1 MKAIVVGGGIG
12 GLAAAVS
19 LRRVGWEVEVRERAA
34 AFGEIGAG
42 VGVMPNALR
51 ALSWMGLE
59 DEVRR
64 LGTPRVSGGV
74 RASDGRWLVHLPD
87 VGQEK
92 IIAMHRAD
100 LHGVLLRALPPEVL
114 FTDSEVTG
122 VEDLDADL
130 VVAADG
136 INSRLRAQ
144 LFPDVPG
151 PVYAGATAW
160 RGVAPGPFELPITQT
175 LGPGGEAGVLPLGD
189 GRVCWYLARV
199 APAAADLDP
208 VELFGGWHDPIPDLV
223 ASTPAVVRHDVH
235 HLPPLRTFVSG
246 RVALLGD
253 AAHAMVP
260 YLGQGACMALEDA
273 VTLAACGGD
282 LARYDAVRRPRT
294 QAVWRGSR
302 TAGRFGIELRSP
314 VAVALRDL
322 VFRAVPAAVAVR
334 GMARFSSWEV
344 PAMPTPV
351 GSLDRVEPG
360 GDVDH

>member
-51 ALSWMGLE
+51 ALSWMGVE

-74 RASDGRWLVHLPD
+74 RASDGRWLAHVPD

-114 FTDSEVTG
+114 FNDAEVSS
-122 VEDLDADL
+122 VQELDADL

-136 INSRLRAQ
+136 INSRLRAE
-144 LFPDVPG
+144 LLPDAPG

-160 RGVAPGPFELPITQT
+160 RGVAPGPYDLPITQT
-175 LGPGGEAGVLPLGD
+175 LGPGGEVGVLPLGD
-189 GRVCWYLARV
+189 GRVCWYAALV
-199 APAAADLDP
+199 APAAAELDP
-208 VELFGGWHDPIPDLV
+208 VASFAGWHDPIPELM
-223 ASTPAVVRHDVH
+223 ASTAEMIRHDIH
-235 HLPPLRTFVSG
+235 ELPPLPTFVSG

-273 VTLAACGGD
+273 VTLAACDGD
-282 LARYDAVRRPRT
+282 LVRYDAVRRPRA
-294 QAVWRGSR
+294 QAVARGSR
-302 TAGRFGIELRSP
+302 TAGRFGIGVRSP
-314 VAVALRDL
+314 VALALRDFVL
-322 VFRAVPAAVAVR
+322 RTVPSGMAAR
-334 GMARFSSWEV
+334 GMTRFTAWEV
-344 PAMPTPV
+344 PAMP
-351 GSLDRVEPG
+351 R
-360 GDVDH
+360 

>member
-19 LRRVGWEVEVRERAA
+19 LRRVGWEVVVYERAA

-42 VGVMPNALR
+42 VGVMPNAMR
-51 ALSWMGLE
+51 ALEWMGVD

-74 RASDGRWLVHLPD
+74 RSSDGRWLVHLPD

-92 IIAMHRAD
+92 VVAMHRAD
-100 LHGVLLRALPPEVL
+100 LHAVLLCALPSGIL
-114 FTDSEVTG
+114 FNNVEVTS

-136 INSRLRAQ
+136 IGSRLRAE
-144 LFPDVPG
+144 LLPDAPG

-175 LGPGGEAGVLPLGD
+175 LGPGGEAGILPLGD
-189 GRVCWYLARV
+189 GRVCWYLAAV
-199 APAAADLDP
+199 APAQAELDP
-208 VELFGGWHDPIPDLV
+208 VELFADWHDPLPSLV
-223 ASTPAVVRHDVH
+223 ASTANVIRHDIYE
-235 HLPPLRTFVSG
+235 LPLLPTFVKG

-253 AAHAMVP
+253 AAHAMTP

-273 VTLAACGGD
+273 VTLAAVDGD
-282 LARYDAVRRPRT
+282 LARYDALRRPRA
-294 QAVWRGSR
+294 QSVWKGSR
-302 TAGRFGIELRSP
+302 MAGRVGIEVRSP
-314 VAVALRDL
+314 IALALRDL
-322 VFRAVPAAVAVR
+322 AFRALPASLGIRGMTRFTAWDVPAQVH
-334 GMARFSSWEV
+334 SN
-344 PAMPTPV
+344 
-351 GSLDRVEPG
+351 GSNPRVN
-360 GDVDH
+360 

>member
-42 VGVMPNALR
+42 VGVMPNAMR
-51 ALSWMGLE
+51 ALEWMGVD

-74 RASDGRWLVHLPD
+74 RSSDGRWLVHLPD

-92 IIAMHRAD
+92 VIAMHRAD
-100 LHGVLLRALPPEVL
+100 LHGVLLRALPSKVLLNNAEV
-114 FTDSEVTG
+114 SS

-136 INSRLRAQ
+136 IASRLRAE
-144 LFPDVPG
+144 LLPDAPG

-160 RGVAPGPFELPITQT
+160 RGVAPGPYDLPISQT

-189 GRVCWYLARV
+189 GRVCWYVAAV
-199 APAAADLDP
+199 APAGADLDP
-208 VELFGGWHDPIPDLV
+208 LALFGGWHDPVPSLV
-223 ASTPAVVRHDVH
+223 SSTPEVIRHDIYA
-235 HLPPLRTFVSG
+235 LPLLPTFVSG

-253 AAHAMVP
+253 AAHAMTP

-273 VTLAACGGD
+273 VTLAACNGD
-282 LARYDAVRRPRT
+282 LARYDALRRPRT

-302 TAGRFGIELRSP
+302 LAGKFGIGLRSP

-322 VFRAVPAAVAVR
+322 VLRVVPSAVAVK
-334 GMARFSSWEV
+334 GMTTFATWE
-344 PAMPTPV
+344 MPTEFTRS
-351 GSLDRVEPG
+351 G
-360 GDVDH
+360 

>member
-19 LRRVGWEVEVRERAA
+19 LRRVGWEVVVHERAA

-42 VGVMPNALR
+42 VGVMPNAMR
-51 ALSWMGLE
+51 ALEWMGV
-59 DEVRR
+59 DAEVRR

-74 RASDGRWLVHLPD
+74 RSSDGRWLVHLPD

-92 IIAMHRAD
+92 VTAMHRAD
-100 LHGVLLRALPPEVL
+100 LHGVLLRALPSEIL
-114 FTDSEVTG
+114 FNDAEVTS

-136 INSRLRAQ
+136 INSRLRAE
-144 LFPDVPG
+144 LLPDAPG

-160 RGVAPGPFELPITQT
+160 RGVAPGPFDLPISQT

-189 GRVCWYLARV
+189 GRVCWYVAAM
-199 APAAADLDP
+199 APAEADLDP
-208 VELFGGWHDPIPDLV
+208 LELFAGWHDPLPSLL
-223 ASTPAVVRHDVH
+223 ASTPEVIRHDIYA
-235 HLPPLRTFVSG
+235 LPLLPTFVSG

-253 AAHAMVP
+253 AAHAMTP

-273 VTLAACGGD
+273 VTLAVCDGD
-282 LARYDAVRRPRT
+282 LVRYDALRRPRT

-302 TAGRFGIELRSP
+302 LAGRFGIEVRSP
-314 VAVALRDL
+314 IAVALRDL
-322 VFRAVPAAVAVR
+322 VLRALPSSAAVR
-334 GMARFSSWEV
+334 GMTQFATWELPARFTRTGRN
-344 PAMPTPV
+344 AQ
-351 GSLDRVEPG
+351 
-360 GDVDH
+360 

>member
-19 LRRVGWEVEVRERAA
+19 LRRVGWEVVVHERAA

-51 ALSWMGLE
+51 ALKWMGVA

-74 RASDGRWLVHLPD
+74 RAVDGRWLVHLPD

-92 IIAMHRAD
+92 VIAMHRAD
-100 LHGVLLRALPPEVL
+100 LHGVLLRALPSEIL
-114 FTDSEVTG
+114 RTDTEVTSAD
-122 VEDLDADL
+122 DLDADL

-136 INSRLRAQ
+136 INSRLRAE
-144 LFPDVPG
+144 LLPDAPG

-160 RGVAPGPFELPITQT
+160 RGVAPGPCDLPLSQT

-189 GRVCWYLARV
+189 GRVCWYVAVV
-199 APAAADLDP
+199 APAQADLDP
-208 VELFGGWHDPIPDLV
+208 VSLFADWHDPLPHLIV
-223 ASTPAVVRHDVH
+223 STADVIRHDIYE
-235 HLPPLRTFVSG
+235 LPLLPTFVKG

-253 AAHAMVP
+253 AAHAMTP

-273 VTLAACGGD
+273 VTLASVDGD
-282 LARYDAVRRPRT
+282 LARYDALRRPRS
-294 QAVWRGSR
+294 QSVWKGSR
-302 TAGRFGIELRSP
+302 MAGRFGIEVRSP
-314 VAVALRDL
+314 IALALRNFA
-322 VFRAVPAAVAVR
+322 FRVVPSSLAVR
-334 GMARFSSWEV
+334 GMTRFSTWEI
-344 PAMPTPV
+344 PAMP
-351 GSLDRVEPG
+351 R
-360 GDVDH
+360 